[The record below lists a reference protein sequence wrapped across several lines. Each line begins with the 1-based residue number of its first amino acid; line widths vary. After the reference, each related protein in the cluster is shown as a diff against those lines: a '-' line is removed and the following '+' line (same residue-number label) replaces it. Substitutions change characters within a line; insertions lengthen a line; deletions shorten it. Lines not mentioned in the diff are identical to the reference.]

1 MQTPHESLFSS
12 LSLSFLLFCARR
24 VACTATVHHHH
35 TRAFHVRQLTRRPYI
50 TTGAARRASLP
61 PPLDR
66 DRAAVTRGEGT
77 GTEAVVPTWQRECAR
92 APGPLSSGS
101 VGRGLPPPRN
111 HEGGSHF
118 TVTATA
124 TATTRA
130 WLRPPWTVP
139 QKKCFPLLLQFCV
152 HEYLPSLP
160 APSLPACLVAALN
173 QSPFFCFWC
182 WPPIAS
188 VFFCLPLNPP
198 FDLLLSPS
206 HFNYCCGF
214 PCLMFDHASSL
225 KKIKNITHTILFM
238 FFI

>member
-1 MQTPHESLFSS
+1 MIQTPDESLFSS
-12 LSLSFLLFCARR
+12 LSLLLFCARR

-118 TVTATA
+118 TVTATPQQQPA
-124 TATTRA
+124 PDSVHPELSPRKNAFLFFCNFAYTSICPHCLHHLCLPA
-130 WLRPPWTVP
+130 WL
-139 QKKCFPLLLQFCV
+139 
-152 HEYLPSLP
+152 LP
-160 APSLPACLVAALN
+160 
-173 QSPFFCFWC
+173 
-182 WPPIAS
+182 
-188 VFFCLPLNPP
+188 
-198 FDLLLSPS
+198 
-206 HFNYCCGF
+206 
-214 PCLMFDHASSL
+214 
-225 KKIKNITHTILFM
+225 
-238 FFI
+238 